1 MSGTNILMN
10 CSTLAIHIFSMVI
23 SLIILALIIYRF
35 HYNNLYRR
43 QISSSPFDDQISLI
57 LIGNTYLVF
66 FIYHLAWLSIIF
78 RTFIGDFSLLK
89 DHFYLGDS
97 KLCRIQVDII
107 FFLTSQIYHS
117 FLLQALYRLFK
128 IISISRLTPIK
139 IFQVS
144 LNNIPIYIL
153 MIIFN

>member
-35 HYNNLYRR
+35 HYNKLYRR

-57 LIGNTYLVF
+57 LIGNIYLVF
-66 FIYHLAWLSIIF
+66 FIYHITWLSIIF

-89 DHFYLGDS
+89 DHFYFGDYYIVFL
-97 KLCRIQVDII
+97 KL
-107 FFLTSQIYHS
+107 F
-117 FLLQALYRLFK
+117 
-128 IISISRLTPIK
+128 P
-139 IFQVS
+139 FQD
-144 LNNIPIYIL
+144 
-153 MIIFN
+153 